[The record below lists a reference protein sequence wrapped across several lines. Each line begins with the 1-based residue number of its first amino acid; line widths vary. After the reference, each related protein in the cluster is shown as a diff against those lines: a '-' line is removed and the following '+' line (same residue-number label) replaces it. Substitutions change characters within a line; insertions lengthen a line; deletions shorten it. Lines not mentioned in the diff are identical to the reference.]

1 MKISTEKL
9 STTVKGLRK
18 IAENVEEQTSTI
30 KASAGIIAEAMTG
43 NSGKKIAANLE
54 AMKASYEKIGYELSE
69 TLNNLINKINELSP
83 YTDLEKGV

>member
-43 NSGKKIAANLE
+43 NSGKKIASNLE